1 MEDKIEVKEVI
12 ETKIEPLNNEG
23 ERTMNENE
31 RHGNVPVPP
40 QATPHFVEKDL
51 DISVIKK
58 RDALRTR
65 KKEDEAN
72 IEVCRVAFLENKIAM
87 ERNGKPIHQIPLI
100 VVWYDRKTGEYV
112 LLGGFHRLEGATR
125 AGLTKIQVRVF
136 HGLEADAYQVAIQD
150 NNTHGLKLSLG
161 DKKYTIEKIVLRFPD
176 KPYREIARE
185 LKCSVS
191 HVSTVANKLHN
202 AGLSEGKRMRKTQ
215 NGMEMTDYQQNAQ
228 SSADAKS
235 AKLATE
241 LTNEIT
247 DRIGNL
253 LDGKSMREGKDLMK
267 GLSQCYGRINEYIKE
282 QALRNG
288 NDAVIIKDQFVE
300 AARK

>member
-23 ERTMNENE
+23 KGTMNENE
-31 RHGNVPVPP
+31 SHVNVPVPP
-40 QATPHFVEKDL
+40 QATPHFVEKVL
-51 DISVIKK
+51 DISAIKK

-65 KKEDEAN
+65 EKEDEAN
-72 IEVCRVAFLENKIAM
+72 IEACRVAFLENKIAM
-87 ERNGKPIHQIPLI
+87 ERDGKPIHQIPSI

-112 LLGGFHRLEGATR
+112 LLGGFHRLEGAIR
-125 AGLTKIQVRVF
+125 AGLNKIQVRVF
-136 HGLEADAYQVAIQD
+136 HGSEADAFQVAIQD

-202 AGLSEGKRMRKTQ
+202 AGLSEGKRIRKR
-215 NGMEMTDYQQNAQ
+215 QNAQ
-228 SSADAKS
+228 SSADAES
-235 AKLATE
+235 AKLAAE
-241 LTNEIT
+241 LTNEIF

-253 LDGKSMREGKDLMK
+253 LDGKSMKEGKDFLREIF
-267 GLSQCYGRINEYIKE
+267 QRCGRINEYIKE
-282 QALRNG
+282 QVLRNG
-288 NDAVIIKDQFVE
+288 NNAVIIKDQFVGTT
-300 AARK
+300 